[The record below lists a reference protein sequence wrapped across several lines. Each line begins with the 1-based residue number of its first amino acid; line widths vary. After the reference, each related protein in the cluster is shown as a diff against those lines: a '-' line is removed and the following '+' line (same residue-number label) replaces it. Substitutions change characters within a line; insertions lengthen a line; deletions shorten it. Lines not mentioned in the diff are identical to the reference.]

1 MTRSPLPTRPSWPGP
16 APVVGS
22 PPGPAAAEAA
32 DTLVPTVRRH
42 SLGTTPAI
50 DLTVLDVDGATY
62 QLVTRPAVA
71 APRKR
76 ATRPS
81 KAASAPVADGP
92 DVAHVPEE
100 AAKALVGFVAVL
112 GPRR

>member
-1 MTRSPLPTRPSWPGP
+1 MTRSPATDEALVAWARTRRWF
-16 APVVGS
+16 AT
-22 PPGPAAAEAA
+22 GPAAAEAA

-71 APRKR
+71 AGRKR
-76 ATRPS
+76 APRPS
-81 KAASAPVADGP
+81 KGCWPPFRPCRSPCSRSRAPA
-92 DVAHVPEE
+92 
-100 AAKALVGFVAVL
+100 
-112 GPRR
+112 